1 MYDLRDR
8 LTMVTNRDKIRRE
21 EREEYVEHED
31 FDEYL
36 HGKDRCVLDD
46 HLKENHHS
54 LGFFF

>member
-1 MYDLRDR
+1 
-8 LTMVTNRDKIRRE
+8 MVTNRDKIRRE